1 MLFVFPLAQVTNLP
15 RHLAQVSPCN
25 EYQRELQRVDEVGN

>member
-15 RHLAQVSPCN
+15 RYLAKVSKGN
-25 EYQRELQRVDEVGN
+25 KDQRELQRVDEVGN